1 MAVVITPES
10 PLGIELAKWNVKRPF
25 APFPRMLYFARKR
38 SDGVMSIGESDDRI
52 FGGQPGSAEAFT
64 ATCHMTVSSEQEM
77 NRFMEMGWRQTPKE
91 AIERFMSKEKNIS
104 DAAAHRAYEDRN
116 LSDPAK
122 AEIAA
127 YEASVEEHV
136 AEMPEK
142 RKVGRPRK
150 TA

>member
-1 MAVVITPES
+1 MAIVITPES

-25 APFPRMLYFARKR
+25 SPFPRMLYFARKR
-38 SDGVMSIGESDDRI
+38 SDGVMSIGETDDRL
-52 FGGQPGSAEAFT
+52 FGGQPGAAEAFT
-64 ATCHMTVSSEQEM
+64 STCQMTVSSEQEM
-77 NRFMEMGWRQTPKE
+77 NRFMEMGWRQTPAE
-91 AIERFMSKEKNIS
+91 AIERFNAKEKHIS
-104 DAAAHRAYEDRN
+104 DTAAHRAYEDR
-116 LSDPAK
+116 LMSEK
-122 AEIAA
+122 AQAEVAA

>member
-25 APFPRMLYFARKR
+25 SPFPRMLYKACKR
-38 SDGVMSIGESDDRI
+38 PDGVMSIGETDDRLC
-52 FGGQPGSAEAFT
+52 GGQPGAAEAFT
-64 ATCHMTVSSEQEM
+64 KGCQMTVGSEGEM
-77 NRFMEMGWRQTPKE
+77 SKFLELGWRPTPHEAVQRYEAKE
-91 AIERFMSKEKNIS
+91 RHIS

-116 LSDPAK
+116 LSDAAR
-122 AEIAA
+122 AEVAE

-136 AEMPEK
+136 AEIPEK